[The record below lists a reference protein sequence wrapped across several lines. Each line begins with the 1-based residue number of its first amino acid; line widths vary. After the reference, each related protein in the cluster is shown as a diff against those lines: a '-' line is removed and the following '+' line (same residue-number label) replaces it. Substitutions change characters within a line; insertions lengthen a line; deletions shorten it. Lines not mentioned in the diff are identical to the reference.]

1 MVKYQSLEHGGRVPQ
16 FLMKVLKK
24 FRTPLNRQVAEAVR
38 IRRKGGR
45 GGEGAILNSKGEYA
59 TSPD

>member
-16 FLMKVLKK
+16 FLMKVVKK

-38 IRRKGGR
+38 IRRKGEGGR
-45 GGEGAILNSKGEYA
+45 GRQLNSKGEYA